1 MRKWTSV
8 RIAAVVVLAL
18 SIWQGSHIASAANKP
33 YAGTT
38 LNMLVCCPTVAQF
51 VAMQNMTNNT
61 FTPQTGIKV
70 HWDTS
75 TPFGSIE
82 QKLVTTAIAGTGE
95 YDIAAWPDSW
105 GSAIK
110 QYMLPLDSDIK
121 KANINL
127 KDWPKGDIAAAKTLD
142 GKHIV
147 GLPFRGHAQLL
158 FYRKDVF
165 KKLHLTPP
173 STWQALI
180 KDATTIRSKTKL
192 DPLALYYGGL
202 GEGQNIFIW
211 LNMLWSNNGTLLTKS
226 GQPKF
231 DSPAGIQATQMYM
244 DLLHKYHITNPSALT
259 DDEGTSATIF
269 QKGNAAMWIG
279 WSWYEELFTNPA
291 DSAAVVNNNTSF
303 VAAPGMA
310 GKSRAAYAYI
320 WEASVLKSSKHQAA
334 AEAYL
339 NWLTSASVERKI
351 LLNKSDPKTDTV
363 VGQHLSNLTNPAVNA
378 ANYGVSKEMAAI
390 LKHSRNEPLIPQWL
404 KVQSILEIAI
414 NKMANGAPVKSTLAQ
429 AQKDVAAAVNQ
440 S

>member
-8 RIAAVVVLAL
+8 RIVAGVLLAL
-18 SIWQGSHIASAANKP
+18 SVWQGSHITNAANKP

-51 VAMQNMTNNT
+51 VAMQNYTNNT
-61 FTPQTGIKV
+61 FTPQTGITV

-82 QKLVTTAIAGTGE
+82 QKLVTTAISGTGE

-110 QYMLPLDSDIK
+110 QYMLPLDSDVK
-121 KANINL
+121 KAKINL
-127 KDWPKGDIAAAKTLD
+127 KDWPKADIAAAKTLD

-165 KKLHLTPP
+165 RKLHLTPP

-180 KDATTIRSKTKL
+180 KDAATIRAKTSL

-202 GEGQNIFIW
+202 GAGQNIFIW
-211 LNMLWSNNGTLLTKS
+211 LNMLWSNGGTLLTKS

-231 DSPAGIQATQMYM
+231 DSPAGIQATQMYI

-259 DDEGTSATIF
+259 DDEGTSSTIY
-269 QKGNAAMWIG
+269 QKGKAAMWIG
-279 WSWYEELFTNPA
+279 WSWYEELYTNPTV
-291 DSAAVVNNNTSF
+291 SAPVVNNNTAF
-303 VAAPGMA
+303 VAAPGMQ
-310 GKSRAAYAYI
+310 GKSRAAYGYI
-320 WEASVLKSSKHQAA
+320 WESSVLKSSKHQQAA
-334 AEAYL
+334 VAYL

-351 LLNKSDPKTDTV
+351 LLNKSDPKTATV
-363 VGQHLSNLTNPAVNA
+363 VGQHLSNLTNPQVNAVNH
-378 ANYGVSKEMAAI
+378 GVQKKMAAI
-390 LKHSRNEPLIPQWL
+390 LKNSRSEPLIPQWL
-404 KVQSILEIAI
+404 KVQSILEVDI
-414 NKMANGAPVKSTLAQ
+414 NKMANGANVKSTLAQ
-429 AQKDVAAAVNQ
+429 AQKDVAAAVKQ
-440 S
+440 